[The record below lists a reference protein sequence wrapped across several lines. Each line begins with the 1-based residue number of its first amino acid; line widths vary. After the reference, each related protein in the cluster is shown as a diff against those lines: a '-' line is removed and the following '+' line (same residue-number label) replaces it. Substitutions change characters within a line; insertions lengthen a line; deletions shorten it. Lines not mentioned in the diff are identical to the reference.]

1 MIRLFFMGV
10 VLLGLALAHSPLR
23 SATPG
28 PNSTLRALPESIT
41 INFNEKVQV
50 RFSTFKVYPLNAPR
64 EAWGNF
70 AELRRLARPLVRQV
84 LAPGYNAARRVDA
97 GLNATSPTTY
107 TVELALRQNLQAGPH
122 VVLWRTRSIDGH
134 SETDFFVFVYQP

>member
-50 RFSTFKVYPLNAPR
+50 LSLI
-64 EAWGNF
+64 
-70 AELRRLARPLVRQV
+70 
-84 LAPGYNAARRVDA
+84 
-97 GLNATSPTTY
+97 
-107 TVELALRQNLQAGPH
+107 H
-122 VVLWRTRSIDGH
+122 I
-134 SETDFFVFVYQP
+134 